1 MHVRGVT
8 NPEGKKGLMQRLSR
22 QKWVA
27 IAAVY
32 TLLASLLLSAIHTA
46 ALAAAPLAAANGSS
60 NPNSWIFQ
68 ICTPSGLV
76 ELPRQILPAA
86 DDADAYG
93 QAQASVY
100 CPICNSPLAS
110 PFAQPQAEP
119 VLPAPDVALATIPV
133 PRQQTRNPLAL
144 IQHKRIRAPPA

>member
-1 MHVRGVT
+1 MH
-8 NPEGKKGLMQRLSR
+8 RLSR

-27 IAAVY
+27 VAAVY

-46 ALAAAPLAAANGSS
+46 ALAAAPLAAANGSG
-60 NPNSWIFQ
+60 NANSWVFQ

-76 ELPRQILPAA
+76 ELPPQALPGVAA
-86 DDADAYG
+86 NDNTEDAG
-93 QAQASVY
+93 QAKASVY

-119 VLPAPDVALATIPV
+119 VLPAPNVVLATIPV

-144 IQHKRIRAPPA
+144 VRHQRIRAPPA